1 MGKLYV
7 VPTPIGNLEDI
18 TLRALKVLREV
29 SVIYAEDTRTTSVLL
44 RHFDIHTPLRSYH
57 MHNEHQVT
65 DHIVGSLLGNTKAA
79 LVSDAGT
86 PGISDPG
93 YLLVRACIRSGVEVE
108 CLPGATAFVP
118 ALVESGFSCDEFVFL
133 GFPPV
138 KKGRQTFFRS
148 LAARQETIVLYESPH
163 KIEKTLMNLVE
174 VLGPDREAS
183 LSREISKMF
192 HQTVRGTLSELLHMQ
207 REKPFKGELVIVMNR
222 PSKTLLKDKQNFLG
236 D

>member
-1 MGKLYV
+1 MVKLFV

-18 TLRALKVLREV
+18 TIRAIRVLREV
-29 SVIYAEDTRTTSVLL
+29 DLIFAEDTRTTSVLL
-44 RHFDIHTPLRSYH
+44 KHYDIQTPLRSYH

-65 DHIVGSLLGNTKAA
+65 SNLHSILSEAKTAA

-93 YLLVRACIRSGVEVE
+93 FLLVRTCIQNGIEVE

-118 ALVESGFSCDEFVFL
+118 ALIESGFPCESFVFL

-148 LAARQETIVLYESPH
+148 LADRHETIVLYESPH
-163 KIEKTLMNLVE
+163 KIDKTLRDIANILGADAE
-174 VLGPDREAS
+174 VS
-183 LSREISKMF
+183 LSREISKKF
-192 HQTVRGTLSELLHMQ
+192 HQTLRGGVEDLLNRLEENTL
-207 REKPFKGELVIVMNR
+207 RGEIVLVIGR
-222 PSKTLLKDKQNFLG
+222 RQSRKTLIEEAS
-236 D
+236 

>member
-29 SVIYAEDTRTTSVLL
+29 SVIYAEDTRTTAILL
-44 RHFDIHTPLRSYH
+44 RHFDIQTPLRSYH

-65 DHIVGSLLGNTKAA
+65 SSIIASLSGDTSAA

-93 YLLVRACIRSGVEVE
+93 FLLVRECLRNGVDVE

-118 ALVESGFSCDEFVFL
+118 ALVESGFPCDEFVFL

-138 KKGRQTFFRS
+138 KKGRQSFFKA
-148 LAARQETIVLYESPH
+148 LAERRETIVLYESPH
-163 KIEKTLMNLVE
+163 KIEKTLSDLAE
-174 VLGPDREAS
+174 VLGPDRQVS
-183 LSREISKMF
+183 ISREISKMF
-192 HQTVRGTLSELLHMQ
+192 HQTVRGPVSQLLSMHKQ
-207 REKPFKGELVIVMNR
+207 KPFKGELVLVI
-222 PSKTLLKDKQNFLG
+222 SKM
-236 D
+236 